1 MLEVMYMAD
10 AAHATAVTK
19 MRAMEWEC
27 VWFTWGTVK
36 GHNSPYIFLFH
47 NLHEHI
53 SSSRAEKK
61 WYTFLCTNGSY
72 RQGYW
77 LVVSSTSLS
86 KYSKSGGIIQP
97 FPAWNMNNVEH
108 TPFS

>member
-1 MLEVMYMAD
+1 MYMAD

-47 NLHEHI
+47 NPTRAYFFKSSGKKVVHI
-53 SSSRAEKK
+53 FVYQWELQVYIYIYTYIKSDGKK
-61 WYTFLCTNGSY
+61 FGS
-72 RQGYW
+72 
-77 LVVSSTSLS
+77 
-86 KYSKSGGIIQP
+86 
-97 FPAWNMNNVEH
+97 
-108 TPFS
+108 